1 MHPSKMY
8 LQKIMYWSSLM
19 LESTSISVNLKT
31 LLKKMQEPSF
41 TTLDPIDLKSFS
53 EKRLMKEFVD
63 LSKILE
69 FQKSEMLRP
78 S

>member
-1 MHPSKMY
+1 MY

-19 LESTSISVNLKT
+19 LESTFILVNLKT

-41 TTLDPIDLKSFS
+41 ITLDPIDLKSFS

>member
-19 LESTSISVNLKT
+19 LESTFILVNLKT

-41 TTLDPIDLKSFS
+41 ITLDPIDLKSFS